1 MKKAVKMEEAIK
13 AEETAKRE
21 YSIFNNY
28 WYLYKG
34 FFRNSRWN
42 ILFVVMMLVGGV
54 GGPYVN
60 LYLAKTVVSLVME
73 EVSLGR
79 LVGTLALMELAHFL
93 LRTMAEV

>member
-42 ILFVVMMLVGGV
+42 ILFVVMMFVGGV

-60 LYLAKTVVSLVME
+60 L
-73 EVSLGR
+73 
-79 LVGTLALMELAHFL
+79 
-93 LRTMAEV
+93 